1 MKTFKKVMAAMLVMV
16 MMTAALTG
24 CSSGGNGGN
33 KGKTVDTFTF
43 VSTEPNTLNMINS
56 QSNLDRYVFYLTSA
70 MLFRNIGGT
79 VEKELCD
86 TMEVSDDGCVYTY
99 TIKDA
104 TYTNGT
110 KITAA
115 DFVYYYIKAGLTSA
129 NCVNYVGGEDTYMNN
144 LDTCEGIYAVDE
156 KTFVVTLVK
165 PLITFDGELEIFPL
179 NQAFAEE
186 KGEALGGT
194 PADMLYSGPYV
205 LTEWVNGSSM
215 AFEKNDDY
223 IFADT
228 LFPTRYINMVIATDV
243 STVYS
248 MYQSGDVDAL
258 VSVGADL
265 MEMIGE
271 DQCTFYSVGSCLGI
285 EFNTTG
291 FTYKE
296 GDGFVSRGEDV
307 TALLQNKNFRLA
319 LAYALDREGIIS
331 NISPDNQASNRY
343 ISDNFKTEDGSRFVD
358 KYPLENEIPVN
369 GDVAKAQE
377 YLAKALE
384 ELGYNDVSELP
395 ELSYLTFDSE
405 SYKLTAESIVD
416 SWKQTLGLEN
426 IKIDLQPIQ
435 SAIMSMVF
443 MNYDLYYQS
452 LTMSDENPY
461 ELMNYWVTTGAV
473 SDPAEFQAS
482 GVPPFMA
489 SMHANA
495 DFDALVSSFY
505 GNFDEASRMQD
516 LAAAEAMLYDDMIW
530 FPVCHGGGHYAA
542 KEYVEGFPSTYE
554 IGGYD
559 FSHLVV
565 YEH

>member
-56 QSNLDRYVFYLTSA
+56 QSNLDTYVFYLTSA

-156 KTFVVTLVK
+156 KTFVITLVK

-452 LTMSDENPY
+452 LSLSDEDPY